1 MPVIFVH
8 IGMQKTATTTLQ
20 AICSSNRQRLLNT
33 NILYPTL
40 QLQSLVK
47 RYSINHRLLAQQWL
61 STLDAGYTSS
71 CSRYW
76 RENILPQLHQFP
88 AANVLLSA
96 EMLWDIRP
104 EKTSDE
110 RMEAML
116 TAFTGYQPKIVAYL
130 RRQDWWL
137 ESLYNQRVK
146 NGFESRPI
154 SAFVKD
160 ELEAG
165 SADIYRKLLYWQRY
179 FGKENLIVRIFEPAH
194 CIAGNV
200 VHDFFTQIGLTDLD
214 VLCSTEQRN
223 LKLRPELIKIK
234 ASLNPHIKG
243 NFPRRFVRKC
253 FLWLQKIMPAGNKRL
268 LPYELALKIMERYD
282 EGNRIVAKEMLGRKD
297 ELLFSSLPHNETQW
311 QHYTM

>member
-20 AICSSNRQRLLNT
+20 AICSYNRQRLLNT
-33 NILYPTL
+33 NILYPAL
-40 QLQSLVK
+40 RLNSLVK

-76 RENILPQLHQFP
+76 QKNILPQLHQFP

-104 EKTSDE
+104 EKRSDE

-116 TAFTGYQPKIVAYL
+116 TAFADYQPKIVVYL

-146 NGFESRPI
+146 NGFESRTI

-160 ELEAG
+160 ELKAG
-165 SADIYRKLLYWQRY
+165 SADIYSKLSYWQAH
-179 FGKENLIVRIFEPAH
+179 FGKENLIVRIFEPAQF
-194 CIAGNV
+194 ITGSIVN
-200 VHDFFTQIGLTDLD
+200 DFFAQVGLTEIDTLRPA
-214 VLCSTEQRN
+214 EQRN

-234 ASLNPHIKG
+234 ASINPHITS
-243 NFPRRFVRKC
+243 NLPRRFARKC
-253 FLWLQKIMPAGNKRL
+253 FLWLQKIMPTGNKRL

-282 EGNRIVAKEMLGRKD
+282 KGNRIVAKELLGRKD
-297 ELLFSSLPHNETQW
+297 ELLFSSLPHNETKW